1 MFDRQPTQ
9 SASSSTLSHATS
21 TIDELTV
28 ALTNYS
34 RLPSPELEYFATCCC
49 GRKDCANTKS
59 WAAFKSAL
67 ENRLILSAEVGQAL
81 LQKHDS
87 YVQQHEVSRLLSYE
101 RNYVDAMP
109 KECHK
114 LGTATALHDSI
125 PSEIAELRREKAALE
140 KRLNQAL
147 VNAEVAEVSTKTAHQ
162 ELEEARATIVRLTVQ
177 NAKSL
182 GWDNRL
188 SAVVKEKDDLQQ
200 ERDSEAA
207 RAKAAESRLTALR
220 QRMAKVQ
227 REVRQ
232 LQQDLEQRRS
242 YRLESSKT
250 LLHEARARI
259 ESLQESLGQSA
270 MVEQAELLKVV
281 GSLID
286 DNDSLKRDNAEL
298 QSLLAEARED
308 IQHMQEELEE
318 QRANPTSL
326 GGAAAFHGLQVH
338 SGSVPA
344 SSTMEQ
350 LGRRRRPSS
359 LSRHPFQLPT
369 PDLPPRPLSP
379 ADSFATSETP
389 SFGQPNSRYPRSQL
403 SFDLDDDT
411 LVLKETFQSRS
422 VQTDLQLGLLSPS
435 PFLSSSPSPSAL
447 RSESS
452 SVSESQVG
460 HISTLVERMA
470 ALLSRMTQADPLTLT
485 NRLKRQHLRGADVGH
500 LSRSTIGNIINDI
513 THIRYQFRTLLED
526 EKANTLCT
534 RKDLRGLFKLFKDVF
549 TEMGTMRATLNDII
563 LDPSI
568 AINFSEQALNPEK
581 SEASKGKIAVT
592 NQNPTLGGWIAP
604 LSKLFGAPSPVGPE
618 ANQPNRV
625 TSPLSRGNTIGAPG
639 RPIPKIIPK
648 QRPALSA
655 SNTTVNV
662 EFSGS
667 GLGRSVTN
675 TFSAHATIKAD
686 PQIGLGQPPHSSGS
700 SAMDLFAGA
709 PRVPTDPWILIPN
722 APKRS
727 ATLNPDATIG
737 RRWGR
742 TGLSRFSRDVDAV
755 IDIPATPQP
764 MNAADVDTNEEQDE
778 VPPLLQRTLR
788 RRGLSDS
795 SIHSTFSTHQE
806 DAGSSP
812 TQETPSPEETSPGMS
827 VLQAFSRTVQN
838 FRIPS
843 MASMTHTPELVTS
856 PVSSTFSRPS
866 RPQTAGS
873 IRIPRNR
880 ALPTAWQT
888 PDPFEA
894 GSIREEDLLHRQ
906 HMLG

>member
-9 SASSSTLSHATS
+9 SVSSSSLAHATS

-34 RLPSPELEYFATCCC
+34 RLSSPELEYFATCCC
-49 GRKDCANTKS
+49 GRKECANTKS

-87 YVQQHEVSRLLSYE
+87 YVQQHE
-101 RNYVDAMP
+101 P

-125 PSEIAELRREKAALE
+125 PSEITELRREKAALE

-188 SAVVKEKDDLQQ
+188 AVAVKERDDLQQ

-207 RAKAAESRLTALR
+207 RAKVAESRITALR
-220 QRMAKVQ
+220 QRMGESPCRILEDEDSQTGGMSAKVQ
-227 REVRQ
+227 REV
-232 LQQDLEQRRS
+232 L
-242 YRLESSKT
+242 T
-250 LLHEARARI
+250 LFY
-259 ESLQESLGQSA
+259 QLGQSA
-270 MVEQAELLKVV
+270 MVEQAELSKVV

-308 IQHMQEELEE
+308 MQHMQEELEE

-326 GGAAAFHGLQVH
+326 GGA
-338 SGSVPA
+338 S
-344 SSTMEQ
+344 
-350 LGRRRRPSS
+350 RRRPRWN
-359 LSRHPFQLPT
+359 SRW
-369 PDLPPRPLSP
+369 DLPPRPLSP

-452 SVSESQVG
+452 SVSESQAG

-563 LDPSI
+563 LDPST
-568 AINFSEQALNPEK
+568 AISFSEQALNPEK

-618 ANQPNRV
+618 ANQCNRI
-625 TSPLSRGNTIGAPG
+625 TSPLSRGNTIGVPG

-709 PRVPTDPWILIPN
+709 PRVSTDPWVLIPN

-755 IDIPATPQP
+755 IDVPATPQP
-764 MNAADVDTNEEQDE
+764 MNAADVDNSEEQDE

-812 TQETPSPEETSPGMS
+812 TQETPSPEETSPGI
-827 VLQAFSRTVQN
+827 RTVQN

-843 MASMTHTPELVTS
+843 MASMSHTPELVTS

>member
-9 SASSSTLSHATS
+9 SSSSTTLSHATS

-49 GRKDCANTKS
+49 GRKECANTKS
-59 WAAFKSAL
+59 WTAFKSAL

-87 YVQQHEVSRLLSYE
+87 YVQQHE
-101 RNYVDAMP
+101 D
-109 KECHK
+109 CHK
-114 LGTATALHDSI
+114 FGTATALHDSI

-188 SAVVKEKDDLQQ
+188 SAAMKERDDLEQ

-207 RAKAAESRLTALR
+207 RAKAAESRITALR

-232 LQQDLEQRRS
+232 LQQDLEQRRT
-242 YRLESSKT
+242 YRLESSKS

-308 IQHMQEELEE
+308 MQHLQEELDE
-318 QRANPTSL
+318 QRANPISL
-326 GGAAAFHGLQVH
+326 GGASAFPGIQIH

-344 SSTMEQ
+344 SSTMEH

-359 LSRHPFQLPT
+359 LSRHPFQAPR
-369 PDLPPRPLSP
+369 PDLPPRPSSP
-379 ADSFATSETP
+379 ADSFATSDTP
-389 SFGQPNSRYPRSQL
+389 SFGQPSSRYPRSQL

-563 LDPSI
+563 LDPST
-568 AINFSEQALNPEK
+568 AASFSEQALNPEK
-581 SEASKGKIAVT
+581 SEASKGKLAVT

-604 LSKLFGAPSPVGPE
+604 LSKLFGAPSTVGAE
-618 ANQPNRV
+618 ANQPTRI

-639 RPIPKIIPK
+639 RPIPKLIPK

-709 PRVPTDPWILIPN
+709 PRVPTDPWVLIPN

-764 MNAADVDTNEEQDE
+764 MNANDVDNNEEQDE

-812 TQETPSPEETSPGMS
+812 TQETSSPEETSPGMS

-843 MASMTHTPELVTS
+843 MASMTYTPELVTS